1 MQKNYKIATTL
12 LMKIY
17 SYDKLSNTKSLTLV
31 YTDEVSM
38 CHYDKGAS
46 PALAVLRNMVYTVE
60 IQIISTTNIRN
71 SWENKTKKQEVYTD
85 EKWNASSPLGQIY
98 PEARRFHLCIIS
110 VWLVWVATHFP
121 YLPLHLRGLKS
132 SLFQWSSLL

>member
-38 CHYDKGAS
+38 CRYDKGAS

-71 SWENKTKKQEVYTD
+71 S
-85 EKWNASSPLGQIY
+85 
-98 PEARRFHLCIIS
+98 
-110 VWLVWVATHFP
+110 
-121 YLPLHLRGLKS
+121 
-132 SLFQWSSLL
+132 

>member
-71 SWENKTKKQEVYTD
+71 SWENKTKQKNRKFILMKSETP
-85 EKWNASSPLGQIY
+85 AHHL
-98 PEARRFHLCIIS
+98 ARYIQR
-110 VWLVWVATHFP
+110 
-121 YLPLHLRGLKS
+121 RGD
-132 SLFQWSSLL
+132 FICV